1 MPALSLHTFRSAATK
16 ESTDTQP
23 KTEEV
28 RKVSFATKKR
38 VHIIRKVTEA
48 ERCKIW
54 YGKEE
59 LGNLHEKDR
68 MEVMRYQIQLG
79 MMGHAAQSD
88 RYTIRGLEQYFNG
101 LNHVIAFGKTQ
112 KYIRSVVQ
120 AYKWQVEHK
129 QINLEKL
136 RAFASSKSRREVRR
150 AQNIGRQDVFDAYGF
165 DKDKHTSSR
174 QTRRVR
180 NREHETQYS
189 PSKPSA
195 KRFLP
200 ELPFAIKDTLK
211 ISL

>member
-1 MPALSLHTFRSAATK
+1 MDPPN
-16 ESTDTQP
+16 TQP
-23 KTEEV
+23 KTEEVV

-38 VHIIRKVTEA
+38 VHMIRRVPEA
-48 ERCKIW
+48 DRYTVW

-68 MEVMRYQIQLG
+68 MDVMRYQIQFG
-79 MMGHAAQSD
+79 MMGHAVQSD

-112 KYIRSVVQ
+112 RYIRSVVQ
-120 AYKWQVEHK
+120 AYKWQADHN
-129 QINLEKL
+129 QINVEKL
-136 RAFASSKSRREVRR
+136 GAFASSKSRREVKRS
-150 AQNIGRQDVFDAYGF
+150 QNIGTQDAFDAYGF
-165 DKDKHTSSR
+165 DKDKHTASR
-174 QTRRVR
+174 KKRMVR

-189 PSKPSA
+189 PSKSSA

-200 ELPFAIKDTLK
+200 ELPFAIKDTMK